1 MTGAAP
7 AALPEQFLSDGGL
20 ARYEIPTWRDELG
33 IVAGVTAARDGF
45 DLRLDPDQPDDAVTA
60 RWAGLPRRLG
70 AGLSGVVV
78 SRQVHG
84 ARLGLHREPHDG
96 VRVLDGLDGHV
107 SDAGGLLLA
116 VTVADC
122 VPVYLADPAGGAL
135 GLLHAGWRG
144 VAAGVLE
151 AGIERLCELS
161 GTAPCQIVM
170 HCGVSICGACYKV
183 GPEVFEAVV
192 GEPREAPTGLDLR
205 EVLRLRALA
214 LGLERVTLSPWC
226 SAHDASEFYSHRRSG
241 GRDGRM
247 AAYLGRP
254 MP

>member
-1 MTGAAP
+1 MTGAHP
-7 AALPEQFLSDGGL
+7 DTLPEQFLSDGGL
-20 ARYEIPTWRDELG
+20 SRCEIPSWRAEFG
-33 IVAGVTAARDGF
+33 VAAGCTAGLDGF
-45 DLRLDPDQPDDAVTA
+45 DLRLGADPPERAVMD
-60 RWAGLPRRLG
+60 RWEALPARLG
-70 AGLSGVVV
+70 PGFGGLVV

-107 SDAGGLLLA
+107 SDAAGLLLA

-122 VPVYLADPAGGAL
+122 VPVYLLEPASGSLA
-135 GLLHAGWRG
+135 LLHAGWRG
-144 VAAGVLE
+144 TAAGVLE
-151 AGIERLCELS
+151 TGIETLCELAQV
-161 GTAPCQIVM
+161 APDDIVM
-170 HCGVSICGACYKV
+170 HCGISICGACYEV

-192 GEPREAPTGLDLR
+192 GERGDGPRGLDLR

-214 LGLERVTLSPWC
+214 LGISRVSVSSWC
-226 SAHDASEFYSHRRSG
+226 SAHHADRFYSHRRSG